1 MLQQK
6 LDLRQNYKMN
16 IISAKYYKNV
26 LGQISAIVMKLKDD
40 PATYHV
46 PLVEDNT
53 DYAEILKQ
61 VKEGTL
67 TIKDAD

>member
-1 MLQQK
+1 MRIITDAQYIKDEITGENDIIFCK
-6 LDLRQNYKMN
+6 LNGVE
-16 IISAKYYKNV
+16 S
-26 LGQISAIVMKLKDD
+26 S
-40 PATYHV
+40 V
-46 PLVEDNT
+46 PLDEGNA

>member
-1 MLQQK
+1 MRIITDAQYLK
-6 LDLRQNYKMN
+6 NLDEENHTVFCK
-16 IISAKYYKNV
+16 IDGKECS
-26 LGQISAIVMKLKDD
+26 
-40 PATYHV
+40 V
-46 PLVEDNT
+46 PMDIANS

>member
-1 MLQQK
+1 MRIITDAQYIKDEVTGENDIIFCK
-6 LDLRQNYKMN
+6 LNGVE
-16 IISAKYYKNV
+16 S
-26 LGQISAIVMKLKDD
+26 S
-40 PATYHV
+40 V
-46 PLVEDNT
+46 PLDEDNA

>member
-1 MLQQK
+1 MRIITDAQYIKDEITGENDIIFCK
-6 LDLRQNYKMN
+6 LNGVE
-16 IISAKYYKNV
+16 S
-26 LGQISAIVMKLKDD
+26 S
-40 PATYHV
+40 V
-46 PLVEDNT
+46 PLDEDNA

>member
-1 MLQQK
+1 MRTITDAQYKKDEVTGENDIIFCK
-6 LDLRQNYKMN
+6 LNGVE
-16 IISAKYYKNV
+16 S
-26 LGQISAIVMKLKDD
+26 S
-40 PATYHV
+40 V
-46 PLVEDNT
+46 PLDEDNV

>member
-1 MLQQK
+1 M
-6 LDLRQNYKMN
+6 R
-16 IISAKYYKNV
+16 IITDAQYLKNPDEENHTV
-26 LGQISAIVMKLKDD
+26 FCKIDGKECS
-40 PATYHV
+40 V
-46 PLVEDNT
+46 PMDIANS